1 MIQHKHAAVVRG
13 WHARFLQGTVMPR
26 AATTAAT
33 RSMHAQANISLR
45 RQSIGTAAA
54 AAAAAAAAEHGDST
68 SLIQHHH
75 HTLAYLRL
83 PKSAHERL
91 SDNDSRCSGPHD
103 NERLLR
109 EWLAAGAAALKVC
122 LGIGEKRTSDF
133 RHPTF
138 LLLLF
143 GNGSCR
149 RLRQVGEVHCSTV
162 QVHGKFFTV
171 FATPFCQVFGIT

>member
-109 EWLAAGAAALKVC
+109 KWLVAGAAAPSAASAAVLEGVPVVSGSSS
-122 LGIGEKRTSDF
+122 LSPAEDMRRGGEGGGGEGQDGGVSQANEESSRGTKAGRS
-133 RHPTF
+133 RA
-138 LLLLF
+138 
-143 GNGSCR
+143 R
-149 RLRQVGEVHCSTV
+149 R
-162 QVHGKFFTV
+162 
-171 FATPFCQVFGIT
+171 